1 MDLSAR
7 WKDHIKAGLGIDTPS
22 NILYKAMTADGVE
35 NFSFEVLEECD
46 RSELNNRET
55 YWIDFYNTT
64 IFGYNMTKGGSK
76 KQ

>member
-1 MDLSAR
+1 VDLSTR

-22 NILYKAMTADGVE
+22 NILYKAMAADGVE

-64 IFGYNMTKGGSK
+64 IFGYNMTKGGAK

>member
-1 MDLSAR
+1 MA
-7 WKDHIKAGLGIDTPS
+7 
-22 NILYKAMTADGVE
+22 ADGVE
-35 NFSFEVLEECD
+35 NFSFEVLEE

-64 IFGYNMTKGGSK
+64 TFGYNMTKGGAK

>member
-1 MDLSAR
+1 MDLSTR

-22 NILYKAMTADGVE
+22 NILYKAMAADGVE

-64 IFGYNMTKGGSK
+64 IFGYNMTKGGGK

>member
-1 MDLSAR
+1 MA
-7 WKDHIKAGLGIDTPS
+7 
-22 NILYKAMTADGVE
+22 ADGVE

-64 IFGYNMTKGGSK
+64 IFGYNMTKGGAK